1 MTQRRLQVMSLAYL
15 GHLGAALLVLLPIAA
30 PGQTYPD
37 RSIRIVIP
45 APPGGG
51 MDAIGRALSD
61 PLALAL
67 KQPVVIENRP
77 GGNGVIA
84 TQLVARAAPDGYT
97 LLLMAS
103 FHAIN
108 VSTVRKLPYDSVKDF
123 AGIAKLGD
131 SPAVLVSSAQS
142 GVRTVADFSSFVA
155 RNRDAVTFAV
165 SSMETR
171 LGAESVLQRVGAKG
185 VIVNYKGTGPAVSD
199 LAGGHVPFFVTTIA
213 SVLGFKDSGKVNL
226 IGVAAKT
233 RNPYIPDVPT
243 LAEQGLDAQ
252 ADVWYGLVAP
262 AGTPREVVL
271 RLNREIARINALPGY
286 QARLRTLSIQS
297 ASLSP
302 AEFDAFIK
310 AEVGRFETLVKAA
323 RIEPE

>member
-1 MTQRRLQVMSLAYL
+1 MTWPRLTGMFLAYL
-15 GHLGAALLVLLPIAA
+15 GHLGAALLALLPIAA

-108 VSTVRKLPYDSVKDF
+108 VSTVKKLPYDSVKDF

-131 SPAVLVSSAQS
+131 SPAVFVSSAQS
-142 GVRTVADFSSFVA
+142 GVRTVADFSAFVA

-171 LGAESVLQRVGAKG
+171 LGAESVLQRAGAKG
-185 VIVNYKGTGPAVSD
+185 VIVNYKGTGPAVGD
-199 LAGGHVPFFVTTIA
+199 LVGGHVPFFVTTIA
-213 SVLGFKDSGKVNL
+213 SILGFKDTGKINL
-226 IGVAAKT
+226 IGVAAKQ
-233 RNPYIPDVPT
+233 RNPYIPNVPT

-262 AGTPREVVL
+262 AGTPREIVL
-271 RLNREIARINALPGY
+271 RLNREIARVNGLPEY

-310 AEVGRFETLVKAA
+310 AEVSRFETLVKAA